1 MCSTIVV
8 AIGSCYVAAMNEF
21 LIGLLGALLSTNQV
35 VSVSNVVARST
46 GMVLPVTDPNDPVE
60 QEFQKVLALDD
71 GATTEVDQWIKDNNA
86 QVDRGGAASLTLS
99 ARIEQRFEQVRQA
112 YDEFILHHPDHAR
125 ARLAYGSMLNDHQHE
140 EQAVEQWEKARE
152 LDPKNPA
159 PWNNLAEAY
168 SHHGPVTKSFEYLAK
183 AIELRPTE
191 PLYRRNLA
199 LVVFLFRKD
208 AQEFYHLADDQAVL
222 RRSLELYR
230 EARKLDPSDFVLA
243 TDLAQV
249 FYYVKPPATDTAT
262 AAAEAEQKLCDEA
275 LSAWRD
281 AERAAPGDSERQG
294 VNIHMARVC
303 LSHGRFAEARRQLE
317 AVKDPGLEALKSRV
331 ARNLAEQEKSKE
343 TAAPVSPAVVR

>member
-1 MCSTIVV
+1 M
-8 AIGSCYVAAMNEF
+8 AGGSCYVAAVNEL
-21 LIGLLGALLSTNQV
+21 LIALLGALLSTNQV
-35 VSVSNVVARST
+35 ASVSNVVARST
-46 GMVLPVTDPNDPVE
+46 GLVLPVTDPNDPVE

-71 GATTEVDQWIKDNNA
+71 GATAEVDQWIKENNA
-86 QVDRGGAASLTLS
+86 QVDRGEPASLTLS
-99 ARIEQRFEQVRQA
+99 ARIEQRFDQVRKT

-159 PWNNLAEAY
+159 PWNNLAESY

-222 RRSLELYR
+222 RRALELYR

-249 FYYVKPPATDTAT
+249 FYYAKPPATDTAV
-262 AAAEAEQKLCDEA
+262 AAAEADQKLCDEA

-294 VNIHMARVC
+294 VYIHMARVC

-317 AVKDPGLEALKSRV
+317 AVKDPGLEALRNRV
-331 ARNLAEQEKSKE
+331 ARNLAEQEKSKDP
-343 TAAPVSPAVVR
+343 AAPASPAVAR